1 MSSSRKGG
9 SVPSYT
15 ACFFHQVPDLKLA
28 AEGEEEKKAS
38 EKIEAANHPRENLQR
53 AVTAALLFLLLVPC
67 CQTFT
72 VLQVLE
78 AHVKSLKTPQES
90 KDQK

>member
-9 SVPSYT
+9 SVPNYT
-15 ACFFHQVPDLKLA
+15 ACFFHQVPDLRLA
-28 AEGEEEKKAS
+28 AEGEEEKEAS
-38 EKIEAANHPRENLQR
+38 EKVEAANHTREDLQR
-53 AVTAALLFLLLVPC
+53 AVTAALFHFLVPC
-67 CQTFT
+67 CQTFA
-72 VLQVLE
+72 VLQVLK

>member
-1 MSSSRKGG
+1 MFSSSNGG
-9 SVPSYT
+9 SVAHT
-15 ACFFHQVPDLKLA
+15 AGFFDQVPDLKLA
-28 AEGEEEKKAS
+28 AECAEEEEAS
-38 EKIEAANHPRENLQR
+38 EKVESANHTRENLQR
-53 AVTAALLFLLLVPC
+53 AVTAALFHFLVPC
-67 CQTFT
+67 CQTFA